1 MDASPLPP
9 ASSFHAAQREEVG
22 WWWWWWWRRNHS
34 KNASHPSSVLCS
46 LSSLAI
52 FKQGT
57 VWSSSREGVV
67 GWWWWWGSLL
77 CNCYLQTQSSAE
89 RTFACESR
97 RRIPLISPP
106 HVSPSV
112 DRAQLETWRDDAS
125 SILQPWC
132 HQRSVSLSPPPPIL
146 GKRRRLRQ
154 RLGAV
159 LKRKQSHV
167 VSCAAPAA

>member
-1 MDASPLPP
+1 MLAWTPHLSRLLLLSMLP
-9 ASSFHAAQREEVG
+9 SE
-22 WWWWWWWRRNHS
+22 RRWAGGGGGGGGGIIQ

-132 HQRSVSLSPPPPIL
+132 HQRSVSLSPPSDSW
-146 GKRRRLRQ
+146 KT
-154 RLGAV
+154 
-159 LKRKQSHV
+159 
-167 VSCAAPAA
+167 APAPPAPGSGP